1 MKEAIAG
8 ALRRTFFETF
18 NSRQATTMETARAEA
33 TGGLAFCPIGFLSSV
48 ERWLNMAQTRLDKRA
63 HRPGGSASIK
73 ERNASRKERGRMRG
87 KGAEHK
93 APSVKLG
100 VFFGA
105 LDLDSVLSI
114 ASEVAHCVD
123 LFCVGSS
130 LIKKEGIRA
139 IRGLTAGFPEREI
152 FADLRASAGAKEEVS
167 MAFESGADLVSVS
180 VTASDKECL
189 EAIGLT
195 QTFGGKAV
203 LDLYG
208 APDAVAASKRALDL
222 GFDYIYFSAEGGISR
237 QYEVYRRVANSARLP
252 LIVDGELEFRDFARV
267 SKLLPSI
274 VAIGKQI
281 TEATDPA
288 SAAERF
294 AELVHRRRAA

>member
-1 MKEAIAG
+1 M
-8 ALRRTFFETF
+8 
-18 NSRQATTMETARAEA
+18 AE
-33 TGGLAFCPIGFLSSV
+33 I
-48 ERWLNMAQTRLDKRA
+48 RIDKRGY
-63 HRPGGSASIK
+63 RSGGHTSYK
-73 ERNASRKERGRMRG
+73 EKGTGRKEKGRARP
-87 KGAEHK
+87 KGAEK
-93 APSVKLG
+93 RSSSVKLG

-130 LIKKEGIRA
+130 LIKKEGIRVV
-139 IRGLTAGFPEREI
+139 RGLSAGFPEREI

-167 MAFESGADLVSVS
+167 MAFEAGADLVSVA

-189 EAIGLT
+189 EAVGLT

-208 APDAVAASKRALDL
+208 SPDAVAAAKRALDL

-267 SKLLPSI
+267 SKLLPAI

-281 TEATDPA
+281 TEAKDVA
-288 SAAERF
+288 AAAERF